1 MSFVSKIY
9 DARERH
15 KEIGIRALVNSMRGS
30 VQWQDLGESVLNVN
44 GALDLYAWELWSPLS
59 HGDVICKT
67 FVFFLLL
74 LLIKLILLSLARKC
88 RHIVLNCVDKSCVFS
103 WFFYDVCAWYFEKL
117 IIPQSSNW
125 ISNIYRAWVFGGHP
139 AKLLDANAITLFTW
153 KNIIINP

>member
-59 HGDVICKT
+59 RGDVICKT
-67 FVFFLLL
+67 FVFFF
-74 LLIKLILLSLARKC
+74 AFPT
-88 RHIVLNCVDKSCVFS
+88 N
-103 WFFYDVCAWYFEKL
+103 
-117 IIPQSSNW
+117 
-125 ISNIYRAWVFGGHP
+125 
-139 AKLLDANAITLFTW
+139 
-153 KNIIINP
+153 